1 MADHEEQEFTTSK
14 RARWSSQSSCDQNTS
29 FVDTI
34 DQRESNEGSLL
45 RLIESEQN
53 YLVESQPSEIELREQ
68 HGVHVSSDRLESDDF
83 PTCFSVEDDLD
94 DIDEHHFQPI
104 AGNKKFYA
112 LKSLLMLVF
121 TTIACPP
128 FCFKLF
134 QGEQ

>member
-14 RARWSSQSSCDQNTS
+14 RARWSSESSCDQNTS

-34 DQRESNEGSLL
+34 DQRESNDGSVL

-53 YLVESQPSEIELREQ
+53 YLVESQPSEVELREQ
-68 HGVHVSSDRLESDDF
+68 HGVLVSSDRLESDDF

-112 LKSLLMLVF
+112 LKSL
-121 TTIACPP
+121 
-128 FCFKLF
+128 
-134 QGEQ
+134 